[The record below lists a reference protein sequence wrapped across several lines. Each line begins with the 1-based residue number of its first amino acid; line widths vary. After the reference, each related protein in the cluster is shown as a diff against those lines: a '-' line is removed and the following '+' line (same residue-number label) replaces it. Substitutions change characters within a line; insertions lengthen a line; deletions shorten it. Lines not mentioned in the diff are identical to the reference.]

1 MRAITVSYSVRKLGT
16 FFNLPGLLRDSTEA
30 ETVLW
35 EAQEDENR
43 LKPTPAAAESV
54 FEPKGGLIIDSVSTP
69 RSEQGILQHILQVQ
83 SGFEWP
89 PQTPAR
95 LTLVSRPSRNHQ
107 GPQDSTTTL
116 SNMLR
121 KRKRDKELE
130 DEGHVPRAQVT
141 KKIITEVAF
150 RKAHLDCADQPVTLG
165 AYGAKSY
172 APSNPKER
180 PNVDRLVHE
189 HGFTLVSW
197 DGA

>member
-69 RSEQGILQHILQVQ
+69 RSEQGILQHVLQVQ

-150 RKAHLDCADQPVTLG
+150 QEGSSRLR
-165 AYGAKSY
+165 
-172 APSNPKER
+172 R
-180 PNVDRLVHE
+180 PASHIGGIWGEKLCPFE
-189 HGFTLVSW
+189 P
-197 DGA
+197 